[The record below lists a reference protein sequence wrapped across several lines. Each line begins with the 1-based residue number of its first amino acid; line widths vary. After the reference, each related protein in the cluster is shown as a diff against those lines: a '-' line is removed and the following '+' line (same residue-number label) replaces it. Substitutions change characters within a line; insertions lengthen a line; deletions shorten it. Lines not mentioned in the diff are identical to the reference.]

1 MSRNQLYKAFSVII
15 LTLFLVTIM
24 DRKAYSAQEE
34 ANKDLRNIG
43 SRRELFIDDY
53 LIGQMTGM
61 ELKLQKPVMR
71 DVALAHD
78 EPWEGNVS
86 CYHTVFQDGDVYR
99 MYYRGAHYDEQQKK
113 QTHDQLVCYA
123 QSSDGINWEKPE
135 LGIVEFEGSK
145 KNNIIWTGIGSHNFA
160 PFRDLNPAAKADE
173 KYKAIGSGPGGLLYT
188 FKSADAIHWTQMSEK
203 PVITEGKFDSQ
214 NLAFYDVE
222 RKRYVEFH
230 RHFRKGIRDIMTC
243 TSDDF
248 ANWTDPVWLEY
259 PNVPPEHLYTNQII
273 SYFRA
278 PNIFLGFPKRFVPSR
293 NPAGHPARGVS
304 DGVFMT
310 SRDGRTFKRWTEAII
325 RPGLQIE
332 RWVNRN
338 NMTAWGMV
346 TTKSQLPGTPDE
358 ISIYSTEGYYR
369 GNDCRIR
376 RFTYRM
382 DGFVS
387 LNAPGAGGEMVT
399 KPIIFTGE
407 RLAIN
412 YSTSAA
418 GDISVEIQDASG
430 KPIKGYTLKDAQRI
444 IGDQI
449 EQIVTW
455 KGGSDLSK
463 LAGKPIRLRFVMKD
477 ADLYSLRFKQ

>member
-1 MSRNQLYKAFSVII
+1 MNRNQFHKAYAMII
-15 LTLFLVTIM
+15 LLLLLPMIM
-24 DRKAYSAQEE
+24 DGNACSAREKPDKE
-34 ANKDLRNIG
+34 LCNIG

-53 LIGQMTGM
+53 LIDRMTAL

-71 DVALAHD
+71 DVALVHD
-78 EPWEGNVS
+78 EPWEGNVC
-86 CYHTVFQDGDVYR
+86 CYHTVFQDGDIYR

-113 QTHDQLVCYA
+113 QTHPQVVCYA
-123 QSSDGINWEKPE
+123 QSSDGINWEKPA
-135 LGIVEFEGSK
+135 LNIVDFEGSK
-145 KNNIIWTGIGSHNFA
+145 NNNIIWTGIGTHNFA
-160 PFRDLNPAAKADE
+160 PFKDLNPAAKDDE
-173 KYKAIGSGPGGLLYT
+173 KYKAIGSGSGGLYT
-188 FKSADAIHWTQMSEK
+188 FKSADAIHWAQMSDK
-203 PVITEGKFDSQ
+203 PVITEGAFDSQ
-214 NLAFYDVE
+214 NLAYWDVS
-222 RKRYVEFH
+222 RKQYVDFH
-230 RHFRKGIRDIMTC
+230 RGFRDGVRDIMTC
-243 TSDDF
+243 TSADF

-278 PNIFLGFPKRFVPSR
+278 PNIFLGFPKRYIPSR
-293 NPAGHPARGVS
+293 NPAGHPYPGVS

-346 TTKSQLPGTPDE
+346 ITKSQIPGTPDE

-387 LNAPGAGGEMVT
+387 LNAPGAGGEMIT
-399 KPIIFTGE
+399 KPIIFTGKE
-407 RLAIN
+407 LAVN

-418 GDISVEIQDASG
+418 GSISVEIQDTSG
-430 KPIKGYTLKDAQRI
+430 KPIKGYTLEDCREI

-449 EQIVTW
+449 EQVVTW
-455 KGGSDLSK
+455 KDGSIVGK
-463 LAGKPIRLRFVMKD
+463 LAGKQIRLRFVMKD
-477 ADLYSLRFKQ
+477 SDLYSLQFKK